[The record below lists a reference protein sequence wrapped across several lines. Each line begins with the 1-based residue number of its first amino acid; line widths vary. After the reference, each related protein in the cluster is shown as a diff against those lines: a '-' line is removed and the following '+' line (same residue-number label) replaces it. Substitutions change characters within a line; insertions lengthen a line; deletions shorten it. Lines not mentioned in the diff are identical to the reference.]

1 LRFLADNIPVYNLE
15 NDRSYSDSYTSVE
28 WMRKSEPKGNVAM
41 EPRYLRQLAEIIDL
55 GSLSLAAKSLNVSQP
70 TLSRNIKSLEA
81 LIGYG
86 VTPTHIGAALG
97 REGRAIREALRQAE
111 LDLGRWKGG
120 LDG

>member
-28 WMRKSEPKGNVAM
+28 WMRKS

-81 LIGYG
+81 LIGAPVLRRGRYG

>member
-1 LRFLADNIPVYNLE
+1 
-15 NDRSYSDSYTSVE
+15 
-28 WMRKSEPKGNVAM
+28 M

-81 LIGYG
+81 LIGAPVLRRGRYG